1 MAIYQGF
8 GFASK
13 KRRGVLIQVCPKCS
27 LDTGISSQLTPCKG
41 VGIIVS
47 PHRGWLRDGLGFVFY
62 ALLYARVYV
71 GY

>member
-1 MAIYQGF
+1 M
-8 GFASK
+8 
-13 KRRGVLIQVCPKCS
+13 
-27 LDTGISSQLTPCKG
+27 SSQLTRCKG